1 MNRLKLTFWYAF
13 IFCLLAGHDC
23 FSQKNEELVIH
34 KIDEQNGLS
43 DNNVKCVYKDK
54 NDFVWIGTASG
65 LNLMNGS
72 GITIFKHEP
81 GNNNSLRDN
90 NITALTG
97 DSTGLI
103 WIGTSQGLNSFEL
116 SSQKF
121 HYYPGID
128 NNEEISCVLADTFN
142 VYIGT
147 LDGLFFL
154 NRKTNKI
161 QTIKIPGDNNESLA
175 DNRITHLS
183 KDPSGKIWIT
193 TFNGLWSYNKNKNQF
208 IHEIN
213 KENGPDF
220 KGLFLYS
227 MVGHNGEIWIGTWDQ
242 GLKKYD
248 PKTKKITSY
257 SLKSNEEINSI
268 AEIKQPG
275 GNYILWLNGNS
286 RAFDP
291 DKNKEI
297 FLQETLSYPKIPT
310 IQNLYVSQDN
320 WLWMGTLQGLY
331 FYNPA
336 KSLILHRRFSKP
348 ITTQEVSLL
357 EWNNKI
363 LVSGSGKNFLK
374 AYNNDFTETDDFSK
388 DIKNYSISC
397 LALRFSGENT
407 LKAGTSKGIADIN
420 LLTHKV
426 RFHYLDSLTKKYSS
440 GNFITSLF
448 KGNDNLWWV
457 FPWRNGIWQTDSS
470 YKDFHQVFY
479 NFLTRNNHPKPLVIG
494 DAVKDKNGNLWMV
507 DYDEGIIFYNNS
519 NHSFSKPFTKV
530 LGETNSM
537 SQILYYHDRCYSFNG
552 TSIYQWNPDGQPLQ
566 ITRLPAQYDKP
577 ITSIAIDS
585 TGNLWLATKKGLLV
599 YNFKNKIFDHFT
611 TADGLIT
618 NDIDAT
624 LLCTKKGIMIIG
636 SPDYLSSFAPA
647 RMIASIDHTPHIVLT
662 EVMANGKLIAFD
674 PSKEMSFN
682 HTINNFNFKWT
693 VTDYTN
699 PVNNHYYYKLKGID
713 EEWHPSGKRGEVEFA
728 NLSPGKYTLLLK
740 GENSNG
746 VSADKIISLDFK
758 ILQPFWLTWWFLILL
773 FLAIAAIFYSL
784 YRYRLRQAL
793 NIERLRN
800 KISLDLH
807 DDIGSTLS
815 SISIL
820 SEMALQGKK
829 ESVSEE
835 MLYEIKENSL
845 SLLERMDDIVWSIN
859 PKNDSLES
867 LFLRIKEFASKLFEA
882 REINYTIQVDEG
894 ISNLQLQME
903 YRQHIY
909 LIMKE
914 AINNLVK
921 YSESKDARISVM
933 HAGHYLEIKI
943 DDNGKGFDAQ
953 KVTLGNGLQNMELR
967 AKEMGAVLKIN
978 SENDEGTHI
987 FLSVKIK

>member
-1 MNRLKLTFWYAF
+1 MNRLKLTFCYAF

-154 NRKTNKI
+154 SRKTNKI

-213 KENGPDF
+213 KENGPEF

-348 ITTQEVSLL
+348 
-357 EWNNKI
+357 
-363 LVSGSGKNFLK
+363 
-374 AYNNDFTETDDFSK
+374 
-388 DIKNYSISC
+388 
-397 LALRFSGENT
+397 
-407 LKAGTSKGIADIN
+407 
-420 LLTHKV
+420 
-426 RFHYLDSLTKKYSS
+426 
-440 GNFITSLF
+440 
-448 KGNDNLWWV
+448 
-457 FPWRNGIWQTDSS
+457 
-470 YKDFHQVFY
+470 
-479 NFLTRNNHPKPLVIG
+479 
-494 DAVKDKNGNLWMV
+494 
-507 DYDEGIIFYNNS
+507 
-519 NHSFSKPFTKV
+519 
-530 LGETNSM
+530 
-537 SQILYYHDRCYSFNG
+537 
-552 TSIYQWNPDGQPLQ
+552 
-566 ITRLPAQYDKP
+566 
-577 ITSIAIDS
+577 
-585 TGNLWLATKKGLLV
+585 
-599 YNFKNKIFDHFT
+599 
-611 TADGLIT
+611 
-618 NDIDAT
+618 
-624 LLCTKKGIMIIG
+624 
-636 SPDYLSSFAPA
+636 
-647 RMIASIDHTPHIVLT
+647 
-662 EVMANGKLIAFD
+662 
-674 PSKEMSFN
+674 
-682 HTINNFNFKWT
+682 
-693 VTDYTN
+693 
-699 PVNNHYYYKLKGID
+699 
-713 EEWHPSGKRGEVEFA
+713 
-728 NLSPGKYTLLLK
+728 
-740 GENSNG
+740 
-746 VSADKIISLDFK
+746 
-758 ILQPFWLTWWFLILL
+758 
-773 FLAIAAIFYSL
+773 
-784 YRYRLRQAL
+784 
-793 NIERLRN
+793 
-800 KISLDLH
+800 
-807 DDIGSTLS
+807 
-815 SISIL
+815 
-820 SEMALQGKK
+820 
-829 ESVSEE
+829 
-835 MLYEIKENSL
+835 
-845 SLLERMDDIVWSIN
+845 
-859 PKNDSLES
+859 
-867 LFLRIKEFASKLFEA
+867 
-882 REINYTIQVDEG
+882 
-894 ISNLQLQME
+894 
-903 YRQHIY
+903 
-909 LIMKE
+909 
-914 AINNLVK
+914 
-921 YSESKDARISVM
+921 
-933 HAGHYLEIKI
+933 
-943 DDNGKGFDAQ
+943 
-953 KVTLGNGLQNMELR
+953 
-967 AKEMGAVLKIN
+967 
-978 SENDEGTHI
+978 
-987 FLSVKIK
+987 